1 MHLRLGISPQAD
13 AKIVIFLKS
22 LHILNNFLLEFTR
35 FSFISAEIL
44 PNPCNFG
51 EFCLILQREPKVDTD
66 MATPVKIIPTLHGE
80 AARAFIERAEERER
94 NPHPTPIYT
103 ESEKKA
109 YYRMLEESGMPL

>member
-1 MHLRLGISPQAD
+1 MQQ
-13 AKIVIFLKS
+13 KS
-22 LHILNNFLLEFTR
+22 DGVYKN
-35 FSFISAEIL
+35 
-44 PNPCNFG
+44 
-51 EFCLILQREPKVDTD
+51 